1 MSSFHVDP
9 FDILRSPVPSDYRQN
24 VYYRFFGRQNVD
36 FISNQITM
44 RLHGV
49 HPDGKNIIVP
59 DEKIISV
66 MDSVY
71 KNTYRDVDKMT
82 VMTIGYIVDY
92 ISSEF
97 EIEKQNRNLSIW
109 VTNFLPEY
117 NMRQTPKIKL
127 REKRPTSMI
136 FNMNY

>member
-1 MSSFHVDP
+1 
-9 FDILRSPVPSDYRQN
+9 
-24 VYYRFFGRQNVD
+24 
-36 FISNQITM
+36 
-44 RLHGV
+44 
-49 HPDGKNIIVP
+49 
-59 DEKIISV
+59 
-66 MDSVY
+66 
-71 KNTYRDVDKMT
+71 MT